1 METTI
6 TLGILHH
13 TIAFFVKLPAI
24 GKILI
29 CTLSKV
35 ILIYKVAAGVVRRI
49 YKDIIF
55 DTRKVAGKAGPEN
68 N

>member
-35 ILIYKVAAGVVRRI
+35 ILIYKVAIRYNKLCKLKTA
-49 YKDIIF
+49 
-55 DTRKVAGKAGPEN
+55 
-68 N
+68 